1 MLLSVVLPVRNGEP
15 FIREAI
21 RSIVIVDQ
29 SWTDLELIIV
39 DNGSTDSTVS
49 TAESFDD
56 PRLRVVHEL
65 QRRGGPSAFNS
76 GSKVARGR
84 YVARMDADDI
94 ACEDRFERQ
103 IRYLER
109 HRDIGILG
117 GQAIRIDANGET
129 IGRTQVPTVPV
140 AFRLAN
146 QRASRFVH
154 PRFVFRRE
162 VLDEL
167 GGYREFSPA
176 ADYDLVLRAL
186 ERGVRIGNLP
196 HVVLKYRVLSDSVSH
211 RSRQRTL
218 TFARAVKRM
227 SNRRRRGRFVDEQAT
242 LRQLREAMVREGAWF
257 GILDRCISLLKSVRN
272 RRIARGGSGVGVHML
287 TAGIGAL
294 SALHPLMMQDVWG
307 VYRAMR
313 IEARYRRIGEDEH
326 GRR

>member
-21 RSIVIVDQ
+21 RSILDQ

-39 DNGSTDSTVS
+39 DNGSTDSTVAA
-49 TAESFDD
+49 AESFGD
-56 PRLRVVHEL
+56 PRLRVIHEL
-65 QRRGGPSAFNS
+65 QRRGPSVFNS

-84 YVARMDADDI
+84 YVARMDADDV
-94 ACEDRFERQ
+94 ACEDRFEWQ

-129 IGRTQVPTVPV
+129 IGRTHVPTDPV

-146 QRASRFVH
+146 RRASRFVH
-154 PRFVFRRE
+154 PTFVFRRE
-162 VLDEL
+162 VLGEL
-167 GGYREFSPA
+167 RGYREFSPA
-176 ADYDLVLRAL
+176 EDYDLVLRAL

-196 HVVLKYRVLSDSVSH
+196 DVVLKYRVLSDSVSH

-227 SNRRRRGRFVDEQAT
+227 SRQRRRGRLPDEQAT
-242 LRQLREAMVREGAWF
+242 LRQLTDGTIREGTWF
-257 GILDRCISLLKSVRN
+257 RILDRCVSRLKTGRN
-272 RRIARGGSGVGVHML
+272 QRIQRGGSGVGVHLL